1 MQLLQAEIWRKIFES
16 VFYFKSSII
25 LVKIHDLKTQRGR
38 SAYKWNDNIK
48 EKVKEVDWNNNTL
61 NRD

>member
-25 LVKIHDLKTQRGR
+25 LVKIHDLKTPRGR
-38 SAYKWNDNIK
+38 SAHKWNDNFK
-48 EKVKEVDWNNNTL
+48 EKVKKVDWNNNTL